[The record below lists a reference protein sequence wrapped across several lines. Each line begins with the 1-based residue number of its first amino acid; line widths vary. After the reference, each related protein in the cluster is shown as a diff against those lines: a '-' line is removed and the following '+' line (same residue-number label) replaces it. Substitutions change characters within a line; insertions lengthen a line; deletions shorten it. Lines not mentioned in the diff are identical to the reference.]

1 MSTAKKESTKM
12 QKFDVSVT
20 FDESYG
26 ETFTVE
32 AASADDAQQ
41 TVHEQLNKRFGYP
54 VDVTF
59 TVLEALTPEQEE
71 ELELYYDTR
80 ADVTHEGYLR
90 MYGAED
96 RESVLINLS
105 SKTI

>member
-1 MSTAKKESTKM
+1 MP
-12 QKFDVSVT
+12 KFDVSVT

-26 ETFTVE
+26 ESFTVE

-41 TVHEQLNKRFGYP
+41 HVREQLNKRFGYP
-54 VDVTF
+54 VDVKF

-71 ELELYYDTR
+71 ELDLYYDTR
-80 ADVTHEGYLR
+80 ADDTHEGYLR

-96 RESVLINLS
+96 REFVLIKHS

>member
-1 MSTAKKESTKM
+1 M

-32 AASADDAQQ
+32 AASADDAHQNVQ
-41 TVHEQLNKRFGYP
+41 EQLNKRFGYP

-71 ELELYYDTR
+71 EIDLYYDTR
-80 ADVTHEGYLR
+80 DDDTHEGYLR

>member
-1 MSTAKKESTKM
+1 M

-41 TVHEQLNKRFGYP
+41 NVQEQLNNRFGYP

-71 ELELYYDTR
+71 EIDLYYDTC
-80 ADVTHEGYLR
+80 ADDIHEGYLR

-96 RESVLINLS
+96 REYVLMQHS